1 MTAHWIDPTTRA
13 RKHAVLTCTRLIGR
27 HTYDVITEDMVQ
39 VHERFNIQDKV
50 VRTTTDNGSN
60 FVKAFTQYGGQ
71 VDLLPDLD
79 DVAEPPEAD
88 SDNEDDT
95 AECDDAINIVT
106 LGELLDEEPEHPSL
120 PVHMRCAAHTFNLV
134 ATLDLGKGLLK
145 QTGPAVAAFN
155 TLNKK
160 AHGKAQALFNAQGR
174 SPQVGDAIEEAL
186 GRRLVVPGKTRWNAL
201 YDSIVVLNNIL
212 ATKKAELNR
221 FLNRMEKLS
230 AFNDQE
236 ITFLKEWAKVM
247 SHVAIALDTIQG
259 EKNAYLGTLLP
270 TVAITLTK
278 LRNMRNSFAVCKPL
292 VDVLVAAIATRFN
305 HYLNDRDCQLAAAF
319 HPKFRLH
326 WLHRFDRNLT
336 VSVKAAMEDEVE
348 RALRVVRD
356 RNGDNTTSSDDS
368 SMHDDLF
375 AGWTAAGSRTSVK
388 QKAKKLVDT
397 WLDIDGKEGM
407 VDSDFMGEEILTN
420 LFLKYNTPIPSS
432 AAVERLF
439 SLGKDILRPKRSRLS
454 AGPNFEK
461 LVFLKGNQHIVS

>member
-27 HTYDVITEDMVQ
+27 HTYDVITEAMVQ

-201 YDSIVVLNNIL
+201 CDSIVILNNIL

-336 VSVKAAMEDEVE
+336 VSVKAAM
-348 RALRVVRD
+348 RRQHHQLRR
-356 RNGDNTTSSDDS
+356 
-368 SMHDDLF
+368 
-375 AGWTAAGSRTSVK
+375 
-388 QKAKKLVDT
+388 Q
-397 WLDIDGKEGM
+397 
-407 VDSDFMGEEILTN
+407 
-420 LFLKYNTPIPSS
+420 
-432 AAVERLF
+432 
-439 SLGKDILRPKRSRLS
+439 
-454 AGPNFEK
+454 
-461 LVFLKGNQHIVS
+461 QHA